1 MLNNYFKILFLT
13 LIGLQFLSCSTPHN
27 YLSSHQ
33 PSKTIKEMV
42 QCVVKYIAT
51 NQEINMLQDLNTDEE
66 LNSFLVDF
74 WLKRDPTPATEINEY
89 RDEYLE
95 RFKVANVF
103 LGGWQSD
110 RGRVFI
116 IYGNPEEVILSADG
130 EIWVYTK
137 KEKIPY
143 YDNSKNLQFEMD
155 SGKIKFYFYD
165 NLGVGVMQQI
175 LSTQFGEGR

>member
-1 MLNNYFKILFLT
+1 MLLSRFKISVLT
-13 LIGLQFLSCSTPHN
+13 LLGLQLLSCSAPHN

-33 PSKTIKEMV
+33 PSKTMKEMV
-42 QCVVKYIAT
+42 ECVVKYIAT
-51 NQEINMLQDLNTDEE
+51 NQEINILHDLNTDEE
-66 LNSFLVDF
+66 LNSFLVAF
-74 WLKRDPTPATEINEY
+74 WSKRDPTPATEKNEF

-95 RFKVANVF
+95 RFKVANIF

-116 IYGNPEEVILSADG
+116 IYGNPEEVILKAEG

-143 YDNSKNLQFEMD
+143 YDNSKNLQFEID